1 MTSPPPFFCS
11 VNPGLVTATAT
22 NPIWVVK
29 TRLQL
34 DSHAIQAAASNR
46 RKASIGKII
55 SSSSSTSSS
64 SSSAFRSSAQVSAP
78 STASNSLSNSS
89 SLKSS
94 NFFRPK
100 PSPQAPALNSLRTAA
115 FIFKTEGIK
124 GLYKGLSASYL
135 GVAEGT
141 IQWVLY
147 ERLKKLSSG
156 DEQVKNGGVKEW
168 MGTVGAAGIAK
179 AVASL
184 ITYPHEVSSGRL
196 NGDANDGQS

>member
-1 MTSPPPFFCS
+1 M
-11 VNPGLVTATAT
+11 TATAT

-34 DSHAIQAAASNR
+34 DSHAIEAAASDR
-46 RKASIGKII
+46 RKASIGKI
-55 SSSSSTSSS
+55 SSSTSTSTTSTSSSTSSS
-64 SSSAFRSSAQVSAP
+64 AAFRPSAQVQAQSQTIAT
-78 STASNSLSNSS
+78 STT
-89 SLKSS
+89 LKSNPTS
-94 NFFRPK
+94 TSKSTFFKPK
-100 PSPQAPALNSLRTAA
+100 PSPQAPALNSIKTAA
-115 FIFKTEGIK
+115 FILRTEGIR

-147 ERLKKLSSG
+147 ERLKKFG
-156 DEQVKNGGVKEW
+156 IEEGGKGEIKRGGFREW

-184 ITYPHEVSSGRL
+184 ITYPHEVSHSRCL
-196 NGDANDGQS
+196 DDEH